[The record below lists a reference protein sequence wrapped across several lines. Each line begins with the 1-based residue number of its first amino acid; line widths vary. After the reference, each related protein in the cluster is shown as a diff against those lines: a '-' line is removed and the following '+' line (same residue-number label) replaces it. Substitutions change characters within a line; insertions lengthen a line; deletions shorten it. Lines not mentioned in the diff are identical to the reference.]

1 MGNILNIINSNQHFH
16 NISDEC
22 KHHYM
27 ECLDGPF
34 MSEEIRDYFELS
46 IVNIDSVYEN
56 KKYIYPI
63 ECRTIDAVLSGIN
76 HLPEKIVELVNKD
89 RCKVIF
95 SYESEGDFPI

>member
-27 ECLDGPF
+27 ECLNGPF
-34 MSEEIRDYFELS
+34 MSEEIKDYFELS

-56 KKYIYPI
+56 KKYIIYCI
-63 ECRTIDAVLSGIN
+63 AVFWK
-76 HLPEKIVELVNKD
+76 HIVCAAII
-89 RCKVIF
+89 R
-95 SYESEGDFPI
+95 